1 MRVIEMSTS
10 DFEQWDPVDDDQGS
24 STSPSTEPTLLGPTP
39 SENTS
44 EPLERSKMSRSPIR
58 SLQSSKRESVS
69 SIDGAALKSTPADPQ
84 LSAVDPVTGVNSP
97 LTSKNGSALS
107 SVSHI
112 IGSTKASAVPE
123 DVGDASNNSFFN
135 SMLTTLSFKGSSSNP
150 PLPPV
155 QTDTP
160 QQAPK
165 IISYRR
171 ETPSKK
177 NRRSTSADSSSLASP
192 LQEME
197 KPDVLILQEYNK
209 KLYVEER
216 FAKTNYHFATEERNA
231 DLHKIFKS
239 IPLDDRLLD
248 DFSCALSREFL
259 FQGRVYITESN
270 ICFNSN
276 LLGWV
281 THLVI
286 SMKDIT
292 TMEKTS
298 TAGLFPNGIA
308 IETRMGK
315 HQFVSFISRDSTF
328 DFIKAVWSQFNGTD
342 AAELPVMSRQSSVP
356 SIRDDLRAHTE
367 LVATLVPTDGNFDIP
382 PSRAS
387 IISEND
393 AAIEDAI
400 LSVDDFTPTIT
411 LKNGVKSLA
420 GDDDAED
427 DDDDDDY
434 EYEDD
439 DDDNCSNSNDLTS
452 LAIIESETAS
462 ATQKVYVLKEGSGF
476 EYDGPSFFQETK
488 FLYDPSQN
496 NETVLAEEELKA
508 PPGVVYQ
515 LVFSGDNT
523 SFLEAFL
530 KGQNSSNLSDIPAFD
545 QVNKDGQQYR
555 EYSYAKALNY
565 AVGPKSTKCLAT
577 DTVLGLDYENCIN
590 VVNTT
595 KTPDVPSGNSF
606 CVKTRYMLRWASP
619 NTSVLKISFWVEWT
633 GSSWIKSMIDKSC
646 KAGQIEATDA
656 FIELIREYVD
666 KFTRS
671 SQIEV
676 KQQPQKRQPQS
687 RRVSR
692 NSPRLPKPTVV
703 EEEKVTAI
711 VEPPKPTQWGLLGQA
726 SVTNVLLI
734 INFVL
739 LLVVMM
745 REQTILKQLKR
756 TNAENWSSEKN
767 ISIDQVVSHL
777 KSLLGNTLETTNADK
792 GGKPLALRE
801 WLERHGAPEDSY
813 NVDVQKR
820 KQYQRYLRYVV
831 DQWMDGEVSL
841 RETDNLL
848 LKLNKLIDVV
858 NSTRLS
864 AGESERVDASKI
876 KDAVDYL
883 IDT

>member
-1 MRVIEMSTS
+1 MSTS
-10 DFEQWDPVDDDQGS
+10 DFEHWDPVDDDQGS

-39 SENTS
+39 PENTN

-97 LTSKNGSALS
+97 LTSQSGSALS
-107 SVSHI
+107 SVNHI
-112 IGSTKASAVPE
+112 IGSTKVPVVPE
-123 DVGDASNNSFFN
+123 DVGNASNNSFFN
-135 SMLTTLSFKGSSSNP
+135 NMLTTLSFKGPSGNSS
-150 PLPPV
+150 LPPA
-155 QTDTP
+155 QAETP
-160 QQAPK
+160 QQTPV

-197 KPDVLILQEYNK
+197 KPDVFIPQEYNK
-209 KLYVEER
+209 KLYVEECL
-216 FAKTNYHFATEERNA
+216 AKTNYHYATEERNA

-259 FQGRVYITESN
+259 FQGRVYVTESN

-286 SMKDIT
+286 SMRDIT

-328 DFIKAVWSQFNGTD
+328 DFIKTVWSQFNGTD
-342 AAELPVMSRQSSVP
+342 AAELPVMSRQSSIP
-356 SIRDDLRAHTE
+356 SVRDDLKAQAE
-367 LVATLVPTDGNFDIP
+367 LIATFSTDANFDVP

-411 LKNGVKSLA
+411 LRNGEKISDS
-420 GDDDAED
+420 GDGARDNDED
-427 DDDDDDY
+427 EDDDDY

-439 DDDNCSNSNDLTS
+439 EDEDCSNSNDLTS
-452 LAIIESETAS
+452 LAIIESETAL
-462 ATQKVYVLKEGSGF
+462 ATQKVYTLKENTGF

-515 LVFSGDNT
+515 LIFSGDNT
-523 SFLEAFL
+523 SFLETFL
-530 KGQNSSNLSDIPAFD
+530 KGQNSSNLSEIPAFD

-619 NTSVLKISFWVEWT
+619 TTSFLKISFWVEWT

-656 FIELIREYVD
+656 FIELIREYVG
-666 KFTRS
+666 KFTEA
-671 SQIEV
+671 SQIEI

-692 NSPRLPKPTVV
+692 NSPRLPKSTVV
-703 EEEKVTAI
+703 TEEKVITITESPEAT
-711 VEPPKPTQWGLLGQA
+711 KWDLLGRA

-734 INFVL
+734 INFFL
-739 LLVVMM
+739 LLVVMI
-745 REQTILKQLKR
+745 REQSILRQLKKN
-756 TNAENWSSEKN
+756 NAERWPPEKN
-767 ISIDQVVSHL
+767 VSVDQVLSHF
-777 KSLLGNTLETTNADK
+777 KSLLGNAPETFNVDK
-792 GGKPLALRE
+792 GVKPPPLRE
-801 WLERHGAPEDSY
+801 WLEKHGAPEDSY
-813 NVDVQKR
+813 NVDIQKR

-841 RETDNLL
+841 RETDDLL

-864 AGESERVDASKI
+864 AGKSDRVDASKI